1 MSKRQRRVVFWCSPL
16 VIVVGLLVWGKLY
29 VDRLDAGAQQLAQL
43 GQVAQKVLGEYRTGV
58 EKADVSRVLSC
69 IDEAYSAD
77 RSGLGVEGPVSERDG
92 VRVYEWSDA
101 ARRPFT
107 KTDVGENVA
116 EYLKGIGAPEEVK
129 FKLDSVEEIISP
141 EEFRI
146 RSFLWVRGS
155 RPSKDSAANDSAT
168 KDSAAV
174 GASEAFETQLLFRM
188 WMRRDHEG
196 SWKITRQ
203 ELIHGTTVT
212 GDRRGFTDMWG
223 RPSFTASAPDGS
235 ASSAG
240 IDFVSRKNPNFFTPR
255 WEPKKFEIIKYGPAG
270 VSAVDYDD
278 DGWYDI
284 FFADGERPRL
294 YRNRG
299 GGSFEDVTERVGLP
313 ASMPGVNVGIFADF
327 DNDGV
332 KDIFL
337 GCFTD
342 RSRLFK
348 GVVDS
353 QDNTQRKFVDVTD
366 SSGLVRKG
374 DGDFVVVATAGD
386 YDNDGRLDL
395 YLGRYLD
402 PRKNLPTTL
411 FYTRNG
417 EGNSLLHNDGKDGK
431 LHFTDVTRE
440 AGITES
446 GLSLGVA
453 WADFDN
459 DNDLDMYVA
468 NDFGRDA
475 LLRNNGNGTFTDVSR
490 ESGAFDPGYGMSA
503 SWGDL
508 DGDGDLDI
516 YVSDVHSGQRWY
528 GQAATLYKYLMTS
541 TRQGTIFSDFPAYKE
556 IYGMVGADWS
566 SYGDQVVKGNALYLN
581 DGSGHFKEVTERSR
595 TNPFGWFWGNTT
607 LDYDGDGR
615 LDIYAANGWISSKSK
630 DDL

>member
-16 VIVVGLLVWGKLY
+16 VIVAGLLVWGKLY
-29 VDRLDAGAQQLAQL
+29 VDRLDASAQQLAQL
-43 GQVAQKVLGEYRTGV
+43 GQAAQKVLGEYRTGV
-58 EKADVSRVLSC
+58 EKSDVSRVLSC
-69 IDEAYSAD
+69 IDEAYAAD

-92 VRVYEWSDA
+92 VRVYEWADG

-107 KTDVGENVA
+107 KTDVGASVA
-116 EYLKGIGAPEEVK
+116 EYLKGMGAAEEVK
-129 FKLDSVEEIISP
+129 FKLDSVEEILSA

-155 RPSKDSAANDSAT
+155 RPSKDSATVSTT
-168 KDSAAV
+168 KDPAAA
-174 GASEAFETQLLFRM
+174 GAGEAFETQLLFRM
-188 WMRRDHEG
+188 WMRRDREG
-196 SWKITRQ
+196 AWKITRQ

-223 RPSFTASAPDGS
+223 RPSFNSAEPDGS
-235 ASSAG
+235 ESSAG

-299 GGSFEDVTERVGLP
+299 GGSFEDVTERTGLP

-332 KDIFL
+332 KDIFF

-348 GVVDS
+348 GVADPQDS
-353 QDNTQRKFVDVTD
+353 TRRKFVDVTD
-366 SSGLVRKG
+366 TSGLVKKG

-417 EGNSLLHNDGKDGK
+417 EGNSLLHNDGKDGQ

-453 WADFDN
+453 WADYDN
-459 DNDLDMYVA
+459 DDDLDMYVA

-475 LLRNNGNGTFTDVSR
+475 LLRNDGGKFTDVSR

-528 GQAATLYKYLMTS
+528 GQAATLYKYLLTS
-541 TRQGTIFSDFPAYKE
+541 ARQGTIFTDLPAYKE
-556 IYGMVGADWS
+556 IYGMVGADWN
-566 SYGDQVVKGNALYLN
+566 SYGDEVVKGNALYLN